1 MIRQETCFTQ
11 TNVRYNIAQRFKIK
25 SFNNKITQRD
35 MVNFFYIKTP
45 HLSGSHRQLSTILF
59 LFFLLVNLVSGKATS
74 EIHNERIARSVDQH
88 GTGITRNL
96 VAKFGK
102 RPEDMYS
109 FGIGKRSISTEEMNA
124 FLEEERS
131 KEAAVAEAARENGV
145 SLDPSDL
152 NDLLAVKTEHA
163 LSELRLW
170 PW

>member
-1 MIRQETCFTQ
+1 M
-11 TNVRYNIAQRFKIK
+11 K

-109 FGIGKRSISTEEMNA
+109 FGIV
-124 FLEEERS
+124 S
-131 KEAAVAEAARENGV
+131 K
-145 SLDPSDL
+145 
-152 NDLLAVKTEHA
+152 
-163 LSELRLW
+163 
-170 PW
+170 